1 MIREKLW
8 NFKKTHFDG
17 HRVGSEKMLKTA
29 FEYAKGNQI
38 KGDFAEF
45 GVLFGD
51 LSIDAFYLNQKQKS
65 KRKLYFFDSFEG
77 LPATPEPYSQSLLV
91 PGSFAFSLTKY
102 KKRLKKFGVALNELK
117 IVPGFFSE
125 TLKSQKNPE
134 KIAIA
139 WVDCDLYSSTLE
151 VLEFLTERL
160 SQGSLVILD
169 DYFLFDNPNMGTRL
183 AKKEWL
189 ERNPNIQLTHYRDFH
204 WAGRAFIFNRI

>member
-8 NFKKTHFDG
+8 NFKKTKFND
-17 HRVGSEKMLKTA
+17 HRVGSEEMLRTA
-29 FEYAKGNQI
+29 FGYAKGNQI

-51 LSIDAFYLNQKQKS
+51 ISIDAFYLNRNQNL
-65 KRKLYFFDSFEG
+65 KRKLHFFDSFEG
-77 LPATPEPYSQSLLV
+77 LPTTPEPYSQSLLT
-91 PGSFAFSLTKY
+91 PGSFAFSLTNY
-102 KKRLKKFGVALNELK
+102 KKRLRKFGVQLNELE
-117 IVPGFFSE
+117 IIPGFFSE
-125 TLKSQKNPE
+125 TLKSSIKPE

-139 WVDCDLYSSTLE
+139 WVDCDLYTSTLE

-160 SQGSLVILD
+160 SQGSLLILD

-189 ERNPNIQLTHYRDFH
+189 ERNPNIQLSSYRDFH
-204 WAGRAFIFNRI
+204 WAGRAFIFNKI